1 MYVLCSILFPV
12 LIHSRGHAELNG
24 SNLVVSNLVNGVDQ
38 YIIPTMEQLQ
48 TFPHPILRNVPIQVT
63 VARDGQ
69 WIALGRDDGFARVY
83 DCRTGQFLQHL
94 DHGCGK

>member
-1 MYVLCSILFPV
+1 MFSAVFCGVPV

-24 SNLVVSNLVNGVDQ
+24 SNLVVSNLVNGIDQ

-48 TFPHPILRNVPIQVT
+48 TFPHPILCNVPIQVT
-63 VARDGQ
+63 VAHNGQ
-69 WIALGRDDGFARVY
+69 WIVLGRDDGFACVY
-83 DCRTGQFLQHL
+83 NCRTGQFLQRL